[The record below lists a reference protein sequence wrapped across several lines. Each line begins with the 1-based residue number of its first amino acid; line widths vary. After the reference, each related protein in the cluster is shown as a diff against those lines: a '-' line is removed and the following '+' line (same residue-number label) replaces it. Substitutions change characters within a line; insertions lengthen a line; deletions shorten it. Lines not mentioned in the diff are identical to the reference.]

1 MLNQKDKKVLLAF
14 ASAVKSGYP
23 QARIWAFGSRA
34 KGSASRESDLDVCVV
49 LDKLDDKID
58 KTIIDYAWDV
68 GFRNDRLIST
78 VTYSKNEFYNG
89 PCSQS
94 SLVKTIL
101 DEGIPA

>member
-1 MLNQKDKKVLLAF
+1 MLSKKDNKIFSAF

-78 VTYSKNEFYNG
+78 VTYSKNEFNNG

-94 SLVKTIL
+94 LLVKTIL
-101 DEGIPA
+101 NEGIPA